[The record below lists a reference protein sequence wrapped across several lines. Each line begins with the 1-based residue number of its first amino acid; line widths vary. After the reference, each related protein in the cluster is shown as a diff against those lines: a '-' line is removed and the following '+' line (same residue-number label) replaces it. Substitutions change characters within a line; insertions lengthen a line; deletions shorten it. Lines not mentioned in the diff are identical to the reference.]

1 MARTLSCLQQP
12 REPRKAIAPPKKK
25 TPKLDKMILEYRQG
39 ENEPAVK
46 MEGNPKMNMDMGE
59 ITIDVFSKSGITG
72 YPKIFGTIT
81 VNTFIG
87 SVKLDIRSMSKITD
101 VLLEFKKEYD
111 EVTKR
116 FGIYIKSNLL
126 EMELNGTYNERSETL
141 KFQNMTNFL
150 RFRRRKEVNLSVK
163 TIRFISFV
171 CNPEDLANS
180 DDASESVEEID

>member
-39 ENEPAVK
+39 ENEPTVK

-150 RFRRRKEVNLSVK
+150 RFLRRKEVNLSIKV
-163 TIRFISFV
+163 IRFISFV

>member
-25 TPKLDKMILEYRQG
+25 TPKLDKMLLEYRQG
-39 ENEPAVK
+39 ENEPTVK
-46 MEGNPKMNMDMGE
+46 MEGDPKMNMDMGE

-150 RFRRRKEVNLSVK
+150 RFRRRKEVNLSIK